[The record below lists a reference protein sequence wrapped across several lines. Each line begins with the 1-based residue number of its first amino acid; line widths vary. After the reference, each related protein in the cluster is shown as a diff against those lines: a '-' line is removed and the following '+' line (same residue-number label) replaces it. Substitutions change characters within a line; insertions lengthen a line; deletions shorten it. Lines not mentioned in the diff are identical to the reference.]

1 MPLDLGRLTLGPAM
15 RLYGANVLYS
25 RGADPAFP
33 VPAVLDRKHAAVGF
47 GEDGTPVSM
56 LVAQLGV
63 QLAKFPAG
71 FVPEQGDAVQVALIG
86 DRQVSAWPL
95 ATGAVLTD
103 FLVKDVQPE
112 GEGGAVLVLEAA

>member
-1 MPLDLGRLTLGPAM
+1 MALDLGRLTLGPAM
-15 RLYGANVLYS
+15 RLYGASVLYS
-25 RGADPAFP
+25 RGADPAF
-33 VPAVLDRKHAAVGF
+33 AVRAVFDRKHALAGF
-47 GEDGTPVSM
+47 GDDGAPVSV

-71 FVPEQGDAVQVALIG
+71 FTPEQGDAVQVALIG

-95 ATGAVLTD
+95 AAGAALHA

-112 GEGGAVLVLEAA
+112 GEGGAVLVLDAA

>member
-15 RLYGANVLYS
+15 RLYGANILYS

-33 VPAVLDRKHAAVGF
+33 VPAVFDRRHAAVGL

-63 QLAKFPAG
+63 RLSRFPPG
-71 FVPEQGDAVQVALIG
+71 FTPEQGDAVQVALIG

-95 ATGAVLTD
+95 ATGGVLTP
-103 FLVKDVQPE
+103 FVVKDVQPE

>member
-33 VPAVLDRKHAAVGF
+33 VPAVFDRKHAMAGF
-47 GEDGTPVSM
+47 GDDGTPVSV

-63 QLAKFPAG
+63 QLSKFPAG

-86 DRQVSAWPL
+86 DRQLSAWPL
-95 ATGAVLTD
+95 ATGATLNA